1 MVTIGLG
8 NALVDVLS
16 VLKSDETLKNL
27 SLPKGCMQLIDK
39 ELSIKIQEEIKNGE
53 RHFVTGGSASN
64 TINGLAALGA
74 PCHFIGKVGED
85 ETGEFFQ
92 SDMEKHGV
100 TTHIVKSELPTGVC
114 VSLISPDS
122 ERTMATYLGA
132 ASTLTENDFRP
143 EWFQGVDLCHIE
155 GYLVQNT
162 TMIEAAMK
170 MAKAAGAKVSLDL
183 ASYNVVEEN
192 LAFLQRAVKE
202 YVDIVF
208 ANEEEA
214 KAFAQREPEEALDYI
229 AEMCEI
235 AVVKLGKK
243 GSLIKKDGKT
253 VRVDILPGVTAIDT
267 TGAGDLFASGFLYG
281 LHKGYGMKE
290 CGEIGSLVSGH
301 IVQVVGSKLDKEKW
315 HELQVETQRI
325 ASQKR

>member
-16 VLKSDETLKNL
+16 VLKSDALLDKL
-27 SLPKGCMQLIDK
+27 SLPKGSMQLIDK
-39 ELSIKIQEEIKNGE
+39 ELSARIQDEMKNGD

-64 TINGLAALGA
+64 TISGLAALGA
-74 PCHFIGKVGED
+74 PCHFIGKTGED
-85 ETGEFFQ
+85 ETGEFFR

-100 TTHIVKSELPTGVC
+100 TTHIVKSDLPTGVC

-122 ERTMATYLGA
+122 ERTMATCLGA
-132 ASTLTENDFRP
+132 ASTLTENDFDP
-143 EWFQGVDLCHIE
+143 SWFKGVDLCHIE

-183 ASYNVVEEN
+183 ASYNVVEDN
-192 LAFLQRAVKE
+192 LEFLRRAVRE

-214 KAFAQREPEEALDYI
+214 KAFAQTDPVSAVDFI
-229 AEMCEI
+229 SDMCEI

-243 GSLIKKDGKT
+243 GSLVKKDGKT
-253 VRVDILPGVTAIDT
+253 VRVDCLPNVTAIDT

-281 LHKGYGMKE
+281 LHMGYDME
-290 CGEIGSLVSGH
+290 RCGKIGSLVGGH
-301 IVQVVGSKLDKEKW
+301 IVQVVGSKMSP
-315 HELQVETQRI
+315 ETWAEILRK
-325 ASQKR
+325 A

>member
-16 VLKSDETLKNL
+16 VLKSDDTLEKL
-27 SLPKGCMQLIDK
+27 SLPKGSMQLIDK
-39 ELSIKIQEEIKNGE
+39 DLSAKIQDEIKDGD

-64 TINGLAALGA
+64 TISGLAALGA
-74 PCHFIGKVGED
+74 PCHFIGKTGED
-85 ETGEFFQ
+85 EAGEFFK

-100 TTHIVKSELPTGVC
+100 TTHIVKSDLPTGVC

-122 ERTMATYLGA
+122 ERTMATCLGA
-132 ASTLTENDFRP
+132 ASTLTENDFDP
-143 EWFQGVDLCHIE
+143 NWFKGVDLCHIE

-192 LAFLQRAVKE
+192 LAFLKRAVKE

-243 GSLIKKDGKT
+243 GSLIKQNGKT
-253 VRVDILPGVTAIDT
+253 VRVDCMPGVTAIDT

-281 LHKGYGMKE
+281 LHKGYDMKR
-290 CGEIGSLVSGH
+290 CGEIGSLVSGN
-301 IVQVVGSKLDKEKW
+301 IVQVVGSKLDECKW
-315 HELQVETQRI
+315 EELRSFSE
-325 ASQKR
+325 

>member
-16 VLKSDETLKNL
+16 VLKSDALLEKL
-27 SLPKGCMQLIDK
+27 SLPKGSMQLIDK
-39 ELSIKIQEEIKNGE
+39 ELSAKIQDELKGGD

-64 TINGLAALGA
+64 TISGLAALGA
-74 PCHFIGKVGED
+74 PCHFIGKTGDD
-85 ETGEFFQ
+85 ETGEFFR

-100 TTHIVKSELPTGVC
+100 TTHIVKSDLPTGVC

-122 ERTMATYLGA
+122 ERTMATCLGA
-132 ASTLTENDFRP
+132 ASTLTENDFDP
-143 EWFQGVDLCHIE
+143 DWFKGVDLCHIE

-162 TMIEAAMK
+162 AMIEAAMK

-192 LAFLQRAVKE
+192 LEFLRRAVKE

-214 KAFAQREPEEALDYI
+214 KSFAQTDPESAVDFI

-243 GSLIKKDGKT
+243 GSLVKKDGKT
-253 VRVDILPGVTAIDT
+253 VRVDCLPNVKAIDT

-281 LHKGYGMKE
+281 LHMGYDME
-290 CGEIGSLVSGH
+290 RCGKIGSLVGGH
-301 IVQVVGSKLDKEKW
+301 IVQVVGSKMSE
-315 HELQVETQRI
+315 ETWADILRN
-325 ASQKR
+325 A